1 MDVANLNPS
10 TTPVQ
15 PVKSRGGTLI
25 YMIVVIALL
34 LSLIAAGYLF
44 YKSQSQSFDQMNHL

>member
-1 MDVANLNPS
+1 MEVANLNPS

-44 YKSQSQSFDQMNHL
+44 YKSQSQEVIDLSK